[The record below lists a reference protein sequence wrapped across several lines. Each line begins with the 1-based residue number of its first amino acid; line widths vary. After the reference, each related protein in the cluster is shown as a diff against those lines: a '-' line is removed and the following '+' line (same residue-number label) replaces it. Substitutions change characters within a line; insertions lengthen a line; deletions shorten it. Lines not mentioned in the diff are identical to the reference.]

1 MVFNVHL
8 FGNAPSFLWLL
19 QSCSCI
25 SVIKRF
31 LYFLRFDIAD
41 IITSLTIVCKPLS
54 ESCLIACYIPGSRI
68 RSEGMSSSFDTTSST
83 FSYENDE
90 ERQDNCY
97 YSYDHA
103 SGRHVLMKQ
112 KHGAAFCE
120 GATQIFIE
128 VHMLQLGRYSDFC
141 WVYCFFVLCNN
152 VCIFFVG

>member
-1 MVFNVHL
+1 MQLHL
-8 FGNAPSFLWLL
+8 CRTS
-19 QSCSCI
+19 
-25 SVIKRF
+25 IKRF

-54 ESCLIACYIPGSRI
+54 ESCLIACYIPGSII

-103 SGRHVLMKQ
+103 SVRHVLMKQ
-112 KHGAAFCE
+112 KHGAAASVKAPPKYSLRCICCNLVDIV
-120 GATQIFIE
+120 IFA
-128 VHMLQLGRYSDFC
+128 G
-141 WVYCFFVLCNN
+141 
-152 VCIFFVG
+152 CIAFLYFAITYAFSLLDDYGDGGD